1 MQERPLYSHAQLRR
15 LIEPASIAIVGA
27 SPREGAF
34 GDRIIRN
41 LAEYDGAIWPVNAK
55 YERIGEL
62 PCYPSLTALPS
73 PPDCAIIVVG
83 REAVAPLVAECAEA
97 GAGGVIVCASGY
109 AEVGRPERAEEQDRL
124 ADIARERRLPL
135 IGPNCIGIVS
145 TRRNSRPTFMA
156 LEPPPRAGRHAIGLV
171 SQSGALGFALAQA
184 AARGV
189 AFSHVLC
196 SGNSSDVDVADL
208 VAFLADSDDCT
219 AIACVFEGMAKPRR
233 MLRAAEHARER
244 GKPLVVFKIATGD
257 EGAAAAL
264 SHTGSLAG
272 SHAAYQAAFR
282 RAGALLV
289 DGFEQLIETAAFFA
303 KVGARAPVADGVAI
317 LSTSGGAAIMAA
329 DAAEQVG
336 VPLPQPPAEVVTTI
350 AARIPEFGAARNPCD
365 VTAQVLNDRESV
377 NVCAGALLGA
387 APYAALVVPQPYSYA
402 PTAARIP
409 IYDAIAAEKGKP
421 ICMVWANE
429 HLAGPGFAEAEQ
441 ADHVAVFRSMSS
453 CFAALASW
461 LERRT
466 PPAHDT
472 LPEIAPQA
480 KDKAAAAI
488 MAAGGRVL
496 TEREAK
502 AALAH
507 YGVPVVFEE
516 RVTSA
521 DQAVEAAALFGYPLV
536 LKGESPT
543 ILHKTEAGLVQL
555 NLHDEANVRA
565 AYAAIEAA
573 GGDQLTGILVQPMVP
588 RGVEIVVGART
599 DPLFGPVVLVGLGGV
614 LVEVLR
620 DTALAPA
627 PVGPAEARAMLRRL
641 RGARL
646 LDGFRDL
653 PSVDVDRLAEIVS
666 RVSMFAADQAE
677 LVAEMDINPLIA
689 SGEKIVAV
697 DALIR
702 PRAPVG

>member
-1 MQERPLYSHAQLRR
+1 MQERALYSHAQLRR

-55 YERIGEL
+55 YNQIGDL
-62 PCYPSLTALPS
+62 PCYPSLSTLPS
-73 PPDCAIIVVG
+73 APDCAILVVG
-83 REAVAPLVAECAEA
+83 RDSVAPIVAACAQA

-109 AEVGRPERAEEQDRL
+109 AEVGRADRAEEQARL
-124 ADIARERRLPL
+124 TAIARERGLPL

-145 TRRNSRPTFMA
+145 TRHNSRPTFMA
-156 LEPPPRAGRHAIGLV
+156 LDPPPRAGRHAIGLV

-196 SGNSSDVDVADL
+196 NGNSADVDVADL
-208 VAFLADSDDCT
+208 VAFLADSEDC
-219 AIACVFEGMAKPRR
+219 AVIACVFEGMTQPRR
-233 MLRAAEHARER
+233 MLRAAEHAFQR
-244 GKPLVVFKIATGD
+244 GKPLVVFKIATGE
-257 EGAAAAL
+257 EGATAAL

-272 SHAAYQAAFR
+272 SNAAYQAAFR
-282 RAGALLV
+282 RTGAVLV
-289 DGFEQLIETAAFFA
+289 DGFEMLIETASFFA
-303 KVGARAPVADGVAI
+303 KIGMRAPTAQGVAI

-329 DAAEQVG
+329 DSAEALG
-336 VPLPQPPAEVVTTI
+336 VKLPQPPADVVTTI

-365 VTAQVLNDRESV
+365 VTAQVLNDRDSV

-409 IYDAIAAEKGKP
+409 IYDAIGAQHGKP
-421 ICMVWANE
+421 VCMVWANE

-441 ADHVAVFRSMSS
+441 ADNVAVFRSMTS
-453 CFAALASW
+453 CFAALATW
-461 LERRT
+461 LRR
-466 PPAHDT
+466 PAHDT
-472 LPEIAPQA
+472 ADLMPLMDARA
-480 KDKAAAAI
+480 SGAAARLIAQATRPV
-488 MAAGGRVL
+488 M

-502 AALAH
+502 AALAL
-507 YGVPVVFEE
+507 YGVPVVSEE
-516 RVTSA
+516 RVTSS
-521 DQAVEAAALFGYPLV
+521 DDAVEAANRAGFPVV
-536 LKGESPT
+536 LKGESTT
-543 ILHKTEAGLVQL
+543 IVHKTEAGLVRL
-555 NLHDEANVRA
+555 DLRDATAVRA
-565 AYAAIEAA
+565 AYAAIAAA
-573 GGDQLTGILVQPMVP
+573 GNGQLSGVLVQPMLP
-588 RGVEIVVGART
+588 RGVEIVIGAKT
-599 DPLFGPVVLVGLGGV
+599 DPQFGPLVMVGLGGV

-627 PVGPAEARAMLRRL
+627 PVGPKEARAMLQRL

-653 PSVDVDRLAEIVS
+653 PAVDVGRLADIVS
-666 RVSMFAADQAE
+666 RVSMFAADQAD
-677 LVAEMDINPLIA
+677 LIDEMDINPLIA
-689 SGEKIVAV
+689 TGDRIIAV

-702 PRAPVG
+702 RRVA